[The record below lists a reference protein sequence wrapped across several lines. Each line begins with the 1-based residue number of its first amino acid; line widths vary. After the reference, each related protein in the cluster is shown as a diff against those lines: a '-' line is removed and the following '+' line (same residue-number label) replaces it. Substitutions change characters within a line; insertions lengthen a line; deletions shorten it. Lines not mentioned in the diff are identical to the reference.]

1 MNINGKFIFSPEYR
15 ESFPKIENWILLE
28 DYDCDG
34 RNDIFTYSTA
44 GISVYKN
51 TSNLELSFVLKDS
64 LLKNNT
70 SGQHIYVSP
79 VDIPTVVDIDYDGDI
94 DILTFDIAGGFVH
107 YFKNTSFE
115 NYNNCEYLEFDFAD
129 GCWGDFYEGINTY
142 TLNFNCQYSY
152 FKY

>member
-1 MNINGKFIFSPEYR
+1 MKKIIITFFLLIFQINLATSQINFSRDTSVKIIQNSIILENAWNGGINSSQFSEIDLNLDGIKDIIVFDRSGNKLSPYLNIDGKFIFSPEYR

-64 LLKNNT
+64 L
-70 SGQHIYVSP
+70 
-79 VDIPTVVDIDYDGDI
+79 
-94 DILTFDIAGGFVH
+94 
-107 YFKNTSFE
+107 FE
-115 NYNNCEYLEFDFAD
+115 WRFIF
-129 GCWGDFYEGINTY
+129 
-142 TLNFNCQYSY
+142 
-152 FKY
+152 